1 MNNKLFKKFIEFG
14 IGNLIVLITGF
25 ISSPIIT
32 RLILPEEF
40 GKFSMFNTLTSLFLF
55 ILMLGLDQ
63 SYIRFFYE
71 EDEEV
76 RGKLLVRVV
85 KLSMIV
91 NIILSL
97 ILVIFYK
104 PLSKMIIGQCSILLI
119 FVIII
124 HNTFNIIN
132 KFSVL
137 VVRMQQKG
145 KSYSFLQV
153 LGRVSYILFIVATFK
168 YFKQDYRT
176 LVFAAVLSNVVVA
189 VLAVIIERK
198 QWFSFSN
205 RGEIKTP
212 MREMIKF
219 GMPLILSM
227 SITWILQST
236 DKFFVSAYN
245 GYLELGIYS
254 SAFTIV
260 AIINSVQESFITFWV
275 PVANEK
281 YKESPENTEFF
292 SKVNSIVSMLM
303 LLIGVGIITFKDI
316 IVILLGS
323 KYRDAIFIF
332 PVLALMP
339 IMYTISETTVIGINF
354 KKKTRYH
361 IITSLIAAVAN
372 IIGNMILVPVLG
384 AKGAAISTGISYMI
398 FFIVRTV
405 ISQRFYYVD
414 YNLKRLYISVSTL
427 VVLAAYS
434 SFNSTNI
441 KSILLSF
448 ISLTVIL
455 LLYKFVILD
464 LINLLKKRKQEAI

>member
-153 LGRVSYILFIVATFK
+153 WGRVSYILFIVATFK

-245 GYLELGIYS
+245 GYLEL
-254 SAFTIV
+254 
-260 AIINSVQESFITFWV
+260 
-275 PVANEK
+275 
-281 YKESPENTEFF
+281 
-292 SKVNSIVSMLM
+292 
-303 LLIGVGIITFKDI
+303 
-316 IVILLGS
+316 
-323 KYRDAIFIF
+323 
-332 PVLALMP
+332 
-339 IMYTISETTVIGINF
+339 
-354 KKKTRYH
+354 
-361 IITSLIAAVAN
+361 
-372 IIGNMILVPVLG
+372 
-384 AKGAAISTGISYMI
+384 
-398 FFIVRTV
+398 
-405 ISQRFYYVD
+405 
-414 YNLKRLYISVSTL
+414 
-427 VVLAAYS
+427 
-434 SFNSTNI
+434 
-441 KSILLSF
+441 
-448 ISLTVIL
+448 
-455 LLYKFVILD
+455 
-464 LINLLKKRKQEAI
+464 

>member
-1 MNNKLFKKFIEFG
+1 M
-14 IGNLIVLITGF
+14 
-25 ISSPIIT
+25 
-32 RLILPEEF
+32 
-40 GKFSMFNTLTSLFLF
+40 
-55 ILMLGLDQ
+55 
-63 SYIRFFYE
+63 
-71 EDEEV
+71 
-76 RGKLLVRVV
+76 
-85 KLSMIV
+85 
-91 NIILSL
+91 
-97 ILVIFYK
+97 
-104 PLSKMIIGQCSILLI
+104 
-119 FVIII
+119 
-124 HNTFNIIN
+124 
-132 KFSVL
+132 
-137 VVRMQQKG
+137 
-145 KSYSFLQV
+145 
-153 LGRVSYILFIVATFK
+153 GRVSYILFIVATFK

-427 VVLAAYS
+427 VVLAVYS

>member
-1 MNNKLFKKFIEFG
+1 
-14 IGNLIVLITGF
+14 
-25 ISSPIIT
+25 
-32 RLILPEEF
+32 
-40 GKFSMFNTLTSLFLF
+40 
-55 ILMLGLDQ
+55 ML
-63 SYIRFFYE
+63 
-71 EDEEV
+71 
-76 RGKLLVRVV
+76 K
-85 KLSMIV
+85 
-91 NIILSL
+91 
-97 ILVIFYK
+97 
-104 PLSKMIIGQCSILLI
+104 
-119 FVIII
+119 
-124 HNTFNIIN
+124 
-132 KFSVL
+132 
-137 VVRMQQKG
+137 
-145 KSYSFLQV
+145 
-153 LGRVSYILFIVATFK
+153 
-168 YFKQDYRT
+168 
-176 LVFAAVLSNVVVA
+176 FAAVLSNVVVA

-372 IIGNMILVPVLG
+372 IIGNTILVPVLG

-427 VVLAAYS
+427 VVLAVYS

>member
-1 MNNKLFKKFIEFG
+1 MNNKLFKNFIEFG

-71 EDEEV
+71 EDEEL

-85 KLSMIV
+85 NLSMIV

-97 ILVIFYK
+97 ILVILYK
-104 PLSKMIIGQCSILLI
+104 PLSKMIIGKYSILLI

-168 YFKQDYRT
+168 FFKEDYRT
-176 LVFAAVLSNVVVA
+176 LVFSSVLSNIVVA
-189 VLAVIIERK
+189 VLALIIERR
-198 QWFSFSN
+198 QWFGFSN
-205 RGEIKTP
+205 KGEIKTS

-227 SITWILQST
+227 SITWILQSI
-236 DKFFVSAYN
+236 DKFFISLYN

-260 AIINSVQESFITFWV
+260 ALISSVQESFITFWV

-281 YKESPENTEFF
+281 YKENPENTEFF
-292 SKVNSIVSMLM
+292 SKINSIVSMIM

-323 KYRDAIFIF
+323 KYREAVFIF
-332 PVLALMP
+332 PALVLMP

-354 KKKTRYH
+354 KKKTKYH
-361 IITSLIAAVAN
+361 IVTSLIAAVTN

-384 AKGAAISTGISYMI
+384 AKGAAISTGVSYII

-405 ISQRFYYVD
+405 ISQRVYYVN
-414 YNLKRLYISVSTL
+414 YNLKRLYLSVSTL
-427 VVLAAYS
+427 IILAIYS
-434 SFNSTNI
+434 SFNSTNMI
-441 KSILLSF
+441 SITLSC
-448 ISLTVIL
+448 ISLIVIL
-455 LLYKFVILD
+455 LLYKFIILD
-464 LINLLKKRKQEAI
+464 LINLLKKRKSEVI